1 MWFELVDRN
10 GEPLGPADKLHG
22 PLGDVADFR
31 RALKDSRSD
40 SADLDGV
47 EASLL
52 KVYKDRKTYISRIAL
67 ATNDPIARFGKQMET
82 ALIVEVPKVWFQLV
96 DGGTR
101 RPLEDAVCLPLANLR
116 VEKLREAAKAKFSE
130 LFPKTVKAS
139 DLKVYESWEEYNKR
153 TGGIPLLTDSSIENF
168 GKSRETALIVEVP
181 KVWFQLVDA
190 WRRDDLLHY
199 AKLTNW
205 VVDTGLRMTTQLQP
219 QTWPKLVK
227 EQYFYNG
234 GSLREFCKP
243 LGEVKKRV
251 IADCSVVGAA
261 QAHELLNT
269 YGGGQSRGQVDR
281 IRRHYI
287 TDCNQEAH
295 YCESKWWKLSVD
307 SGYAL
312 SKLGRIISTET
323 QLDIYKY
330 AKSIGAGFLGTAYE
344 LLLHNAVHGAF
355 AKSEPIVL
363 KIPQRSEF
371 DRIEICVQHV
381 ISSGESEQS
390 CYDCLATLDKN
401 TYWYPA
407 YSFFPFIDAVT
418 TCKAISSTSGH
429 SDTILAYIQVTIQK
443 HKKFKP
449 DRLKRLNEEIDKT
462 PQLKGLR
469 RVFVVVGPDS
479 DIGNTFTLR
488 DAPDQDAFLSCFD
501 RDQLEPQHQEEQHPP
516 PPSEE

>member
-181 KVWFQLVDA
+181 KVWFQLVDGGT
-190 WRRDDLLHY
+190 RRAVTVYKSMQVYKDQVEGGLLSADSIVNEHGKTSRS
-199 AKLTNW
+199 ALILE
-205 VVDTGLRMTTQLQP
+205 G
-219 QTWPKLVK
+219 PK
-227 EQYFYNG
+227 
-234 GSLREFCKP
+234 
-243 LGEVKKRV
+243 
-251 IADCSVVGAA
+251 
-261 QAHELLNT
+261 
-269 YGGGQSRGQVDR
+269 GQVDR

>member
-181 KVWFQLVDA
+181 KKKKVLVI
-190 WRRDDLLHY
+190 RR
-199 AKLTNW
+199 
-205 VVDTGLRMTTQLQP
+205 
-219 QTWPKLVK
+219 VK
-227 EQYFYNG
+227 EKE
-234 GSLREFCKP
+234 LE
-243 LGEVKKRV
+243 
-251 IADCSVVGAA
+251 SVVV
-261 QAHELLNT
+261 LLD
-269 YGGGQSRGQVDR
+269 GQ
-281 IRRHYI
+281 
-287 TDCNQEAH
+287 
-295 YCESKWWKLSVD
+295 
-307 SGYAL
+307 
-312 SKLGRIISTET
+312 
-323 QLDIYKY
+323 
-330 AKSIGAGFLGTAYE
+330 
-344 LLLHNAVHGAF
+344 
-355 AKSEPIVL
+355 
-363 KIPQRSEF
+363 
-371 DRIEICVQHV
+371 
-381 ISSGESEQS
+381 
-390 CYDCLATLDKN
+390 
-401 TYWYPA
+401 
-407 YSFFPFIDAVT
+407 
-418 TCKAISSTSGH
+418 
-429 SDTILAYIQVTIQK
+429 
-443 HKKFKP
+443 

>member
-181 KVWFQLVDA
+181 KVWFQLVDGGT
-190 WRRDDLLHY
+190 RRAVTVAASNLAEACQRAVFLQRW
-199 AKLTNW
+199 KLARVLV
-205 VVDTGLRMTTQLQP
+205 VVDL
-219 QTWPKLVK
+219 
-227 EQYFYNG
+227 
-234 GSLREFCKP
+234 
-243 LGEVKKRV
+243 
-251 IADCSVVGAA
+251 
-261 QAHELLNT
+261 
-269 YGGGQSRGQVDR
+269 
-281 IRRHYI
+281 
-287 TDCNQEAH
+287 
-295 YCESKWWKLSVD
+295 
-307 SGYAL
+307 
-312 SKLGRIISTET
+312 
-323 QLDIYKY
+323 
-330 AKSIGAGFLGTAYE
+330 
-344 LLLHNAVHGAF
+344 
-355 AKSEPIVL
+355 
-363 KIPQRSEF
+363 
-371 DRIEICVQHV
+371 
-381 ISSGESEQS
+381 
-390 CYDCLATLDKN
+390 
-401 TYWYPA
+401 
-407 YSFFPFIDAVT
+407 
-418 TCKAISSTSGH
+418 
-429 SDTILAYIQVTIQK
+429 
-443 HKKFKP
+443 
-449 DRLKRLNEEIDKT
+449 
-462 PQLKGLR
+462 
-469 RVFVVVGPDS
+469 
-479 DIGNTFTLR
+479 
-488 DAPDQDAFLSCFD
+488 
-501 RDQLEPQHQEEQHPP
+501 
-516 PPSEE
+516 

>member
-181 KVWFQLVDA
+181 KVWFQLVDGGT
-190 WRRDDLLHY
+190 RRAVTVYKSMQVYKDQVEGGLLSADSIVNEHGKTSRSALILEGPKY
-199 AKLTNW
+199 ASLLRKRPGGDIRQLLNEDTTKRQNQEQLLSDFEMLTVNEDEFQLEELHSKQQSENPIVMTPGLHEFWEGFGSFPPYYFVRMEEVVFWQLIKKLLL
-205 VVDTGLRMTTQLQP
+205 D
-219 QTWPKLVK
+219 PKKRIVIVGSPGVGKSCFLMLVAFYLACVEKKKVLVIRRVK
-227 EQYFYNG
+227 EKE
-234 GSLREFCKP
+234 LE
-243 LGEVKKRV
+243 
-251 IADCSVVGAA
+251 SVVV
-261 QAHELLNT
+261 LLD
-269 YGGGQSRGQVDR
+269 GQ
-281 IRRHYI
+281 
-287 TDCNQEAH
+287 
-295 YCESKWWKLSVD
+295 
-307 SGYAL
+307 
-312 SKLGRIISTET
+312 
-323 QLDIYKY
+323 
-330 AKSIGAGFLGTAYE
+330 
-344 LLLHNAVHGAF
+344 
-355 AKSEPIVL
+355 
-363 KIPQRSEF
+363 
-371 DRIEICVQHV
+371 
-381 ISSGESEQS
+381 
-390 CYDCLATLDKN
+390 
-401 TYWYPA
+401 
-407 YSFFPFIDAVT
+407 
-418 TCKAISSTSGH
+418 
-429 SDTILAYIQVTIQK
+429 
-443 HKKFKP
+443 

>member
-139 DLKVYESWEEYNKR
+139 DLKVYESWEEYHKR

-181 KVWFQLVDA
+181 KVWFQLVDGGTRRAVTA

-234 GSLREFCKP
+234 GSLREFW
-243 LGEVKKRV
+243 VKW
-251 IADCSVVGAA
+251 I
-261 QAHELLNT
+261 
-269 YGGGQSRGQVDR
+269 
-281 IRRHYI
+281 
-287 TDCNQEAH
+287 
-295 YCESKWWKLSVD
+295 
-307 SGYAL
+307 
-312 SKLGRIISTET
+312 
-323 QLDIYKY
+323 
-330 AKSIGAGFLGTAYE
+330 
-344 LLLHNAVHGAF
+344 
-355 AKSEPIVL
+355 
-363 KIPQRSEF
+363 EF
-371 DRIEICVQHV
+371 D
-381 ISSGESEQS
+381 
-390 CYDCLATLDKN
+390 AT
-401 TYWYPA
+401 
-407 YSFFPFIDAVT
+407 
-418 TCKAISSTSGH
+418 TSLIA
-429 SDTILAYIQVTIQK
+429 TKKLIIVRVTIQK

>member
-181 KVWFQLVDA
+181 KVWFQLVDGGT
-190 WRRDDLLHY
+190 RRAVTGATSIPFSESGRVSDLCAAAKAMHKDSILGGVAVSDLKVYKSMQVYKDQVEGGLLSADSIVNEHGKTSRSALILEGPKYASLLRKRPGGDIRQLLNEDTTKRQNQEQLLSDFEMLTVNEDEFQLEELHSKQQSENPIVMTPGLHEFWEGFGSFPPY
-199 AKLTNW
+199 YFVRMEEVVFWQLIKKLLL
-205 VVDTGLRMTTQLQP
+205 D
-219 QTWPKLVK
+219 PKKRIVIVGSPGVGKSCFLMLVAFYLACVEKKKVLVIRRVK
-227 EQYFYNG
+227 EKE
-234 GSLREFCKP
+234 LE
-243 LGEVKKRV
+243 
-251 IADCSVVGAA
+251 SVVV
-261 QAHELLNT
+261 LLD
-269 YGGGQSRGQVDR
+269 GQ
-281 IRRHYI
+281 
-287 TDCNQEAH
+287 
-295 YCESKWWKLSVD
+295 
-307 SGYAL
+307 
-312 SKLGRIISTET
+312 
-323 QLDIYKY
+323 
-330 AKSIGAGFLGTAYE
+330 
-344 LLLHNAVHGAF
+344 
-355 AKSEPIVL
+355 
-363 KIPQRSEF
+363 
-371 DRIEICVQHV
+371 
-381 ISSGESEQS
+381 
-390 CYDCLATLDKN
+390 
-401 TYWYPA
+401 
-407 YSFFPFIDAVT
+407 
-418 TCKAISSTSGH
+418 
-429 SDTILAYIQVTIQK
+429 
-443 HKKFKP
+443 